1 MKKLVRIDQ
10 THLVPCQIPVV
21 TLRDLVFFPNL
32 VQPLIIGRPFSI
44 DALKHAL
51 NNEGYL
57 LFLTQ
62 KDSEQNDPVET
73 DLYSIGVIS
82 RILET
87 TWLPNGHAEVVF
99 EGIERAKPET
109 LDQSQGSL
117 VATIKPLP
125 YIPIGGLNSREN
137 TIVPI
142 VHELFEEYNNL
153 KQGHSESSIKPILSP
168 NDTVRSALLMAQSL
182 SLSLGEK
189 QALLEQQ
196 NALTCYQSLQGIL
209 TNEIKSLRTFSR
221 SKDEHL
227 IREHPDEPIASRETD
242 VEDTQAQIFSI
253 NEEWMELSSKIA
265 LASLPSKVSER
276 ARRELERLKKL
287 GPMTPESAV
296 IRNYLD
302 WLVELPWTPK
312 ALESSNLE
320 YATEVLD
327 EAHYGL
333 RDLKDRILDHIAV
346 LSLVGELRGSIIC
359 LVGPPGV
366 GKTSLGSSMATALGR
381 DFVRISLGGIRDEAE
396 IRGHRRTYVGA
407 LPGRILQGMRNSGS
421 TNPLFLLDEID
432 KLSTDFHGDPGS
444 ALLEVLDPEQNKTFA
459 DHYMELEYDLS
470 DVFFVATA
478 NTLSGIPSPLRD
490 RMEILRLPGYL
501 DTEKVEIAQ
510 RFLWPKQARL
520 HGLPSDFD
528 LTQKATQKVISDYTR
543 EAGVRELN
551 RCISKVARKV
561 ARKIV
566 ADGST
571 QGNKTI
577 LPEDLNALLG
587 PETHFRQSLDEG
599 DRVGMANGLAWTES
613 GGEVLDVEVALVPGT
628 GQVQLTGTLGDI
640 MKESAFAAVTYARSR
655 ADQLALDP
663 QFYKDLDIHI
673 HLPEGATPKDGPS
686 AGITIASA
694 LISALSN
701 TPSYKDVAMTGEIT
715 LRGRVLAVGGLK
727 EKAVAAMREGVTK
740 VIFPA
745 ANLSE
750 LSSLPPEVLESD
762 INFIPVGT
770 MDEVIREALTPL
782 KSAHIPIHGS
792 QGAGKAHQAQLK

>member
-1 MKKLVRIDQ
+1 MKKLIRIDQ
-10 THLVPCQIPVV
+10 THLVPDQLPVI

-44 DALKHAL
+44 NALTNAL
-51 NNEGYL
+51 NDEGYL

-62 KDSEQNDPVET
+62 KNSETENPLAT

-82 RILET
+82 RVLET
-87 TWLPNGHAEVVF
+87 TWLPDGNAEVVF
-99 EGIERAKPET
+99 EGVERAKSES
-109 LDQSQGSL
+109 LDQSQTSL
-117 VATIKPLP
+117 MAKIKPLP
-125 YIPIGGLNSREN
+125 SKPLEGLTASES
-137 TIVPI
+137 TTVHE
-142 VHELFEEYNNL
+142 VHELFEEYSSL
-153 KQGHSESSIKPILSP
+153 KQGHSEQPLKPILSL
-168 NDTVRSALLMAQSL
+168 NDTVRSALIIVHNL
-182 SLSLGEK
+182 SLNLGEK
-189 QALLEQQ
+189 QALLEEQ
-196 NALTCYQSLQGIL
+196 NTLDSYKALKNIL
-209 TNEIKSLRTFSR
+209 TSEVKSLKDFS
-221 SKDEHL
+221 KVTDGQH
-227 IREHPDEPIASRETD
+227 IKKHTTKGIVNQETA
-242 VEDTQAQIFSI
+242 EKETQKEIFPI
-253 NEEWMELSSKIA
+253 NEEWMELASKIA
-265 LASLPSKVSER
+265 LASLPPKISER
-276 ARRELERLKKL
+276 ARRELDRFKKL

-302 WLVELPWTPK
+302 WLLELPWTPK
-312 ALESSNLE
+312 VLQSSTLE
-320 YATEVLD
+320 YAAQILNEG
-327 EAHYGL
+327 HFGL
-333 RDLKDRILDHIAV
+333 QDLKDRILDHIAV

-366 GKTSLGSSMATALGR
+366 GKTSLGSSIATALDR

-396 IRGHRRTYVGA
+396 IRGHRRTYVGS
-407 LPGRILQGMRNSGS
+407 LPGRILQGMKNSGS

-432 KLSTDFHGDPGS
+432 KLSNDFHGDPGS
-444 ALLEVLDPEQNKTFA
+444 ALLEVLDPEQNRTFT

-478 NTLSGIPSPLRD
+478 NTLSGIPGPLRD
-490 RMEILRLPGYL
+490 RMEVLRIPGYL

-520 HGLPSDFD
+520 HGLPNDFD
-528 LTQKATQKVISDYTR
+528 LTLEAIQKVITDYTR

-551 RCISKVARKV
+551 RSISKVARKV
-561 ARKIV
+561 ARKLV
-566 ADGST
+566 TEGTKQQEKA
-571 QGNKTI
+571 I
-577 LPEDLNALLG
+577 LPKDLNVLLG
-587 PETHFRQSLDEG
+587 PPTHFRQVLDEG

-613 GGEVLDVEVALVPGT
+613 GGEVIDVEVALVPGT

-655 ADQLALDP
+655 AEQLRLDP
-663 QFYKDLDIHI
+663 QFYKSLDIHI

-694 LISALSN
+694 LISALSA

-715 LRGRVLAVGGLK
+715 LRGRVLAIGGLK

-750 LSSLPPEVLESD
+750 LSLLPPEVLEAE
-762 INFIPVGT
+762 INFIPVRT
-770 MDEVIREALTPL
+770 MDEVIREALIPL
-782 KSAHIPIHGS
+782 KTTHLPIHENQPS
-792 QGAGKAHQAQLK
+792 ENTHQAQ